1 MQPSWLLRCAW
12 IMLIRRKKRAEFFS
26 NPIAP
31 KGKGAACWW
40 NLCQGQIKDWNCS
53 GKYPITQAAMVPSC
67 FFFFFIY
74 NPDICSILCIFNRFR
89 TTLMAAAGPQLARPE
104 LPIACFRGIQILQGY
119 SDHQRTTPLNM
130 VLLCPS
136 VGLGNTPLEG
146 PEYTLYIHR
155 YVYYNCTQSTLH

>member
-1 MQPSWLLRCAW
+1 
-12 IMLIRRKKRAEFFS
+12 ML
-26 NPIAP
+26 
-31 KGKGAACWW
+31 
-40 NLCQGQIKDWNCS
+40 
-53 GKYPITQAAMVPSC
+53 
-67 FFFFFIY
+67 FFFFFLIY

-155 YVYYNCTQSTLH
+155 YVYYNCTHSTFILSKRTNVYIKAFVLCVESALPHTALRIPDLLNTENPHMSLPTWGGTER